1 MLATE
6 VWTCE
11 HGAHPNA
18 LFHLLKLHKCIYIYI
33 LSSYFS
39 LIFELLGIIQVIQD
53 TVAEAD
59 TCYAELINE
68 HWNNPKRETKYVKA
82 VGRPEAISVNYE
94 VGRS

>member
-11 HGAHPNA
+11 HGAHLSSFEIA
-18 LFHLLKLHKCIYIYI
+18 KIYIYI
-33 LSSYFS
+33 YISSYFS